1 MTGKEWKS
9 ATHLVAVL
17 LLDPIAPALAFDVD
31 HPRCGIV
38 GEFVGMVV
46 GVYHTGVVHL
56 SQRQLFEGAI
66 CRIGN
71 HDVLCFQLVGSSNL
85 TQNQSHL
92 VAQAV
97 VNV

>member
-56 SQRQLFEGAI
+56 S
-66 CRIGN
+66 
-71 HDVLCFQLVGSSNL
+71 
-85 TQNQSHL
+85 
-92 VAQAV
+92 
-97 VNV
+97 